1 MTDLWRAAARLLT
14 LGFPGTTV
22 DPETERLLALGLGG
36 VVLFSRNVEAPL
48 QVAELTRA
56 LKRHAPGP
64 LLVGVDQEGGT
75 VARLREGFT
84 RWPPFRVLGDTGDS
98 ALARDVGRALGS
110 ELAAVG
116 IDWNFAP
123 VLDVDTNPDN
133 PVIGTRSLGRDP
145 LRVASLGVAFA
156 EGLLQAGVAPCGKHF
171 PGHGDTRQ
179 DSHHELPR
187 LPHALERLEQ
197 IELVPFARAI
207 AARLPAL
214 MTAHIVFEALDNE
227 RPASLSSAV
236 VNGLL
241 RGRLGFDGVV
251 VTDDLEMKAITDHF
265 SIEEVAVQAL
275 SAGVDIL
282 LVCHQAELA
291 RRAIDAIVVAVQN
304 GRVSA
309 GILQA
314 ASSRVAR
321 FAERFARP
329 PVEEAALSVL
339 GCEQHR
345 AVLARLLAARGAPA

>member
-1 MTDLWRAAARLLT
+1 
-14 LGFPGTTV
+14 
-22 DPETERLLALGLGG
+22 
-36 VVLFSRNVEAPL
+36 
-48 QVAELTRA
+48 
-56 LKRHAPGP
+56 
-64 LLVGVDQEGGT
+64 
-75 VARLREGFT
+75 
-84 RWPPFRVLGDTGDS
+84 
-98 ALARDVGRALGS
+98 
-110 ELAAVG
+110 
-116 IDWNFAP
+116 
-123 VLDVDTNPDN
+123 
-133 PVIGTRSLGRDP
+133 
-145 LRVASLGVAFA
+145 
-156 EGLLQAGVAPCGKHF
+156 
-171 PGHGDTRQ
+171 
-179 DSHHELPR
+179 
-187 LPHALERLEQ
+187 
-197 IELVPFARAI
+197 
-207 AARLPAL
+207 